1 MYLKQIEVENFKSF
15 GKKLT
20 IPMLSGFTAVTGPN
34 GSGKSNISD
43 AILFVLGPK
52 SSKAIRAGKLTD
64 LIFNGG
70 NAKSP
75 ASFTRVSLVF
85 DNADRTIP
93 LDEDIVKL
101 TRHVKL
107 SDSGEGYNSYFYV
120 NERKS
125 TLSEFDY
132 LLASARISADGY
144 NLVQQGDVTRI
155 VEMSTLDRR
164 RVLDEISGI
173 AKFDEEI
180 LKAEVEKRSTQ
191 DNIDRI
197 AIILGELDKQ
207 IRQLEQERGAA
218 LKYLE
223 MRDRLAMARARLS
236 HKRKEATEAEIR
248 GIGEQIES
256 YSKDIESLKVRR
268 GELEAQIRSIE
279 ELYQKKDQE
288 LQAKGGAEFQEL
300 KEKMDALKVEVAR
313 AADLKERSADQ
324 AVEVKE
330 ELKTL
335 VEERETLLQDKAAQ
349 EAALSEAGRRLKA
362 LESDLQRLKADEAK
376 LKGEL
381 SSYDSELSSLEKEIK
396 AQDQTIRER
405 SESLHSKGLEKER
418 LERLAQDLFAELE
431 SLRAEKEAAGFE
443 VKDLE
448 WRVKELSKEGK
459 DSSGSLKA
467 LQEQFY
473 AKKNRE
479 SQLTK
484 MANELEQAVR
494 NLTREY
500 NHLRAEEEAAVNVA
514 RGYNRA
520 VKAVLEARDRGEMKG
535 VHGTIAELADV
546 DPKYEIALN
555 TAAGGRMQSIV
566 VEDDEVASTAINFLK
581 RNDLGRATFL
591 PLNKMLDGKPRG
603 KALLAEREA
612 AGFAIDLIKFDPE
625 YRAAFWYVFGDTV
638 VVDTLQEARR
648 LMGGVR
654 LVTVGGEL
662 IEASGAMVGGTVEGS
677 KLKFG
682 SAKGKADEVGEEL
695 RKATEQADKVSTEL
709 MAIRQEVAEL
719 DSKIREIG
727 GADRGKGIELEGL
740 QKQLTEQKARLK
752 RVTETAEAKQ
762 AERERAVAQAAE
774 VGLQI
779 TRMSADLEKL
789 KEGREARSKRL
800 LEIAPA
806 ELSQKLRDAQSSL
819 VSVSQTLSEAR
830 SGHESM
836 RLGAENRERR
846 LKEMA
851 DQELQLRERLGHL
864 DAQGR
869 TAAEKESKLRVELAA
884 LKKIEDSMGREITA
898 LRDEKEKLL
907 GQKGQAQA
915 DREKVLTKL
924 ETSNDFMIGLSTKR
938 TLAEEKLQE
947 VMQEISKHNVTVN
960 FPLPPLDDIR
970 SEITLCENALSG
982 MGAVN
987 LRAIEDYDE
996 KKARHVELRAETK
1009 RLEDQRDQLVALTD
1023 QLNERKKVNLLKVF
1037 DSVNSNFRRVY
1048 AELSGGGEAELLL
1061 ENPQDPFQ
1069 GGLVIKARPRNGKVL
1084 RLEAL
1089 SGGEK
1094 SLTALAFI
1102 FALQEWQPSPFYLL
1116 DEVDMFLDAVNAEM
1130 VANRVKKSSSTAQFV
1145 QISLRKVTLNK
1156 ADHIIGVTKPA
1167 GGISNVIFKPNIGD
1181 FSELEKEIGL
1191 PEEKVRRDGA

>member
-70 NAKSP
+70 NSKSP
-75 ASFTRVSLVF
+75 ANHTRVSLVF

-93 LDEDIVKL
+93 LDENIVKL
-101 TRHVKL
+101 TRYVKL

-120 NERKS
+120 NDRKS

-180 LKAEVEKRSTQ
+180 IKAEGEKRSAQ

-223 MRDRLAMARARLS
+223 MRDRLALAKARMA
-236 HKRKEATEAEIR
+236 HKRKEGTEAEIK
-248 GIGEQIES
+248 GIGEQIAS
-256 YSKDIESLKVRR
+256 YSKDIEALKVRR

-279 ELYQKKDQE
+279 DLYLKKEAE
-288 LQAKGGAEFQEL
+288 LQAKGGAEFAEL
-300 KEKMDALKVEVAR
+300 KEKMDGLRVEVAR
-313 AADLKERSADQ
+313 SADQKERSSDQ
-324 AVEVKE
+324 AA
-330 ELKTL
+330 ELK
-335 VEERETLLQDKAAQ
+335 E
-349 EAALSEAGRRLKA
+349 GLKA
-362 LESDLQRLKADEAK
+362 LLEERDEILKAKEAQGSALRSAGTELKDLEDKVKRLLNDEAK
-376 LKGEL
+376 LKDEL
-381 SSYDSELSSLEKEIK
+381 SSYDSELSSLEKKIK
-396 AQDQTIRER
+396 EQDQRIRGSTEA
-405 SESLHSKGLEKER
+405 LHAKRLEKEK
-418 LERLAQDLFAELE
+418 LERLAQDLLSELE
-431 SLRAEKEAAGFE
+431 GIRQEKESAEFE
-443 VKDLE
+443 VKDLD
-448 WRVKELSKEGK
+448 WRVREMGKEGR
-459 DSSGSLKA
+459 DTSGSMKS
-467 LQEQFY
+467 LQEQFHS
-473 AKKNRE
+473 KKNRE
-479 SQLTK
+479 GQLAR

-500 NHLRAEEEAAVNVA
+500 NHLKAEEEAAVNVA

-520 VKAVLEARDRGEMKG
+520 VRALLEARDRGEMKG
-535 VHGTIAELADV
+535 IHGTIAELADV
-546 DPKYEIALN
+546 DPKYEVALN
-555 TAAGGRMQSIV
+555 IAAGGRMQSIV
-566 VEDDEVASTAINFLK
+566 VDDDQVASDAIQFLK
-581 RNDLGRATFL
+581 GRELGRATFL
-591 PLNKMLDGKPRG
+591 PLNKMLDGRPRG
-603 KALLAEREA
+603 KAMMAEREA
-612 AGFAIDLIKFDPE
+612 AGFAIDLISFDAK

-638 VVDTLQEARR
+638 VVNTLQEARR

-654 LVTVGGEL
+654 LVTVNGEL

-677 KLKFG
+677 KVRFG
-682 SAKGKADEVGEEL
+682 AGKGKADEIAEEL
-695 RKATEQADKVSTEL
+695 RKATEQADKVSAEL
-709 MAIRQEVAEL
+709 VAIRQEIADI
-719 DSKIREIG
+719 DSRIREIS

-740 QKQLTEQKARLK
+740 QKQLVEQKAKLK
-752 RVTETAEAKQ
+752 RATDSAAAKQ
-762 AERERAVAQAAE
+762 AERERAVSQAAE
-774 VGLQI
+774 LGLTV
-779 TRMSADLEKL
+779 TRYDDELNKL
-789 KEGREARSKRL
+789 KEEREFNSHRL

-806 ELSQKLRDAQSSL
+806 ELSQRLRDVQSSI
-819 VSVSQTLSEAR
+819 VGCSQKLSEKR
-830 SGHESM
+830 GEHEAM
-836 RLGAENRERR
+836 RLQAVERERR
-846 LKEMA
+846 LNEMA
-851 DQELQLRERLGHL
+851 ATEGQQQERLRQL
-864 DAQGR
+864 ESQGQA
-869 TAAEKESKLRVELAA
+869 AAEKESRLRIELAA
-884 LKKIEDSMGREITA
+884 LKRIEDSMGKEITS
-898 LRDEKEKLL
+898 LRDEKERLL

-915 DREKVLTKL
+915 DREKVLVKL
-924 ETSNDFMIGLSTKR
+924 ETSNDFLIGLGTKKAM
-938 TLAEEKLQE
+938 AEERLKE
-947 VMQEISKHNVTVN
+947 IIQEIAQQNLEVSY
-960 FPLPPLDDIR
+960 PLPPLDDIR
-970 SEITLCENALSG
+970 SEMVLCENALSG

-1023 QLNERKKVNLLKVF
+1023 QLNERKKVNLVKVF
-1037 DSVNSNFRRVY
+1037 DTVNANFRRVY

-1061 ENPQDPFQ
+1061 ENPQEPFQ

-1130 VANRVKKSSSTAQFV
+1130 VANRVKKSSATAQFV

-1191 PEEKVRRDGA
+1191 PEEKARRDGE

>member
-107 SDSGEGYNSYFYV
+107 SESGEGYNSYFYV

-223 MRDRLAMARARLS
+223 MRDRLALARARLS

-300 KEKMDALKVEVAR
+300 KERMDALKVEVAR

-330 ELKTL
+330 ELKAL
-335 VEERETLLQDKAAQ
+335 VEEREGLLQDKAAQ
-349 EAALSEAGRRLKA
+349 EAALVEAGRRLKA

-740 QKQLTEQKARLK
+740 QKQLADQKARYK

-779 TRMSADLEKL
+779 TRMSADLDKL
-789 KEGREARSKRL
+789 KEEREARSKRL

>member
-1 MYLKQIEVENFKSF
+1 M
-15 GKKLT
+15 
-20 IPMLSGFTAVTGPN
+20 
-34 GSGKSNISD
+34 
-43 AILFVLGPK
+43 
-52 SSKAIRAGKLTD
+52 
-64 LIFNGG
+64 
-70 NAKSP
+70 
-75 ASFTRVSLVF
+75 
-85 DNADRTIP
+85 
-93 LDEDIVKL
+93 
-101 TRHVKL
+101 
-107 SDSGEGYNSYFYV
+107 
-120 NERKS
+120 
-125 TLSEFDY
+125 
-132 LLASARISADGY
+132 
-144 NLVQQGDVTRI
+144 TRI

>member
-52 SSKAIRAGKLTD
+52 SSKAIRAGKLSD

-70 NAKSP
+70 NAKAP
-75 ASFTRVSLVF
+75 ANHTRVSLVF
-85 DNADRTIP
+85 DNTDRTIP

-101 TRHVKL
+101 TRYVKL
-107 SDSGEGYNSYFYV
+107 SDAGDGYNSYFYV

-125 TLSEFDY
+125 TLAEFDY
-132 LLASARISADGY
+132 LLSSARISAEGY

-173 AKFDEEI
+173 AKFDEDI
-180 LKAEVEKRSTQ
+180 LKAEVEKRSAQ

-223 MRDRLAMARARLS
+223 MRDRLALAKARMA
-236 HKRKEATEAEIR
+236 HKRKEGAEAEIR
-248 GIGEQIES
+248 GVDEQINS
-256 YSKDIESLKVRR
+256 YSKEIAAHKIRKA
-268 GELEAQIRSIE
+268 ELEAQIRSIE
-279 ELYQKKDQE
+279 ELFQKKEKE
-288 LQAKGGAEFQEL
+288 LQAKGGAEFQHL
-300 KEKMDALKVEVAR
+300 KEKMDGLRVDVAR
-313 AADLKERSADQ
+313 ASDLRERSAEQ
-324 AVEVKE
+324 MTEVRDEMKA
-330 ELKTL
+330 LT
-335 VEERETLLQDKAAQ
+335 EERDGLLEEKQGQESILATVSAELRSLEEKVKKLQRD
-349 EAALSEAGRRLKA
+349 EAA
-362 LESDLQRLKADEAK
+362 

-381 SSYDSELSSLEKEIK
+381 SSFDSELSALEKVIK
-396 AQDQTIRER
+396 EKDQHIRER
-405 SESLHSKGLEKER
+405 SEALHAKKLEKER
-418 LERLAQDLFAELE
+418 LERLAQDLADEVE
-431 SLRAEKEAAGFE
+431 ALRAEQESAEFE
-443 VKDLE
+443 VKDLD
-448 WRVKELSKEGK
+448 WRVKEIGKQGK
-459 DSSGSLKA
+459 DSSGSLKS

-473 AKKNRE
+473 SKKNRE
-479 SQLTK
+479 TQLTK
-484 MANELEQAVR
+484 MAAELEQAVR

-500 NHLRAEEEAAVNVA
+500 NHLKAEEEAAVNVA

-520 VKAVLEARDRGEMKG
+520 VKAILEARDRSQMKG
-535 VHGTIAELADV
+535 IYGTIAELADV
-546 DPKYEIALN
+546 DPKYEVALN
-555 TAAGGRMQSIV
+555 VAAGGRMQSIV
-566 VEDDEVASTAINFLK
+566 VEDDEVASEAINYLK
-581 RNDLGRATFL
+581 RSDLGRATFL

-603 KALLAEREA
+603 KAQMAEKEA
-612 AGFAIDLIKFDPE
+612 AGFAIDLIRFDE
-625 YRAAFWYVFGDTV
+625 QYRAAFWYVFGDTV
-638 VVDTLQEARR
+638 VVDSLQKARQ

-654 LVTVGGEL
+654 LVTIGGEL

-682 SAKGKADEVGEEL
+682 SGKGKADEVAEEL
-695 RKATEQADKVSTEL
+695 RNATEQADKVSTEL
-709 MAIRQEVAEL
+709 TTLRQEVIEL
-719 DSKIREIG
+719 ESQIREIG
-727 GADRGKGIELEGL
+727 GSDRGKGIELEGL
-740 QKQLTEQKARLK
+740 QKQLNEQKARLK
-752 RVTETAEAKQ
+752 RVTEASGAKQ
-762 AERERAVAQAAE
+762 TEKEASLSQAAE
-774 VGLQI
+774 LGLQV
-779 TRMSADLEKL
+779 TKMDGELAKMKADREVSA
-789 KEGREARSKRL
+789 KRQM
-800 LEIAPA
+800 EIAPT
-806 ELSQKLRDAQSSL
+806 ELSQKLRKAQSAL
-819 VSVSQTLSEAR
+819 LSESQSLSEKR
-830 SGHESM
+830 TEHES
-836 RLGAENRERR
+836 LKLNAEARERR
-846 LKEMA
+846 LAEMSGQEGQFKEK
-851 DQELQLRERLGHL
+851 LRLLE
-864 DAQGR
+864 AQGKE
-869 TAAEKESKLRVELAA
+869 AGEKENRFKVDLAA
-884 LKKIEDSMGREITA
+884 LKKIEDSMGKEITA

-915 DREKVLTKL
+915 DREKVAVKL
-924 ETSNDFMIGLSTKR
+924 ETSNDFLLGLNTKKIM
-938 TLAEEKLQE
+938 AEDKLRE
-947 VMQEISKHNVTVN
+947 LCQEIAQHNLAVSY
-960 FPLPPLDDIR
+960 PLPSLDDIR
-970 SEITLCENALSG
+970 SEMVLCENSLNG

-987 LRAIEDYDE
+987 LRSIEDYDE
-996 KKARHVELRAETK
+996 KKARHVELRGETK
-1009 RLEDQRDQLVALTD
+1009 RLEDQRDQLVDLTD
-1023 QLNERKKVNLLKVF
+1023 QLNEKKKVNLVQVF
-1037 DSVNSNFRRVY
+1037 DAVNANFRRVY

-1061 ENPQDPFQ
+1061 ENPQEPFQ

-1130 VANRVKKSSSTAQFV
+1130 VANRVKKSSATAQFV

-1181 FSELEKEIGL
+1181 LSELEKDIQL
-1191 PEEKVRRDGA
+1191 PEEKAKRDG

>member
-93 LDEDIVKL
+93 LDDDIVKL

-335 VEERETLLQDKAAQ
+335 VEERETLLQDKVAQ

-740 QKQLTEQKARLK
+740 QKQLAEQKARLK

-789 KEGREARSKRL
+789 KEEREARSRRL

-851 DQELQLRERLGHL
+851 DQGLQLRERLGHL

-915 DREKVLTKL
+915 DREKVLTKM

>member
-52 SSKAIRAGKLTD
+52 SSKAIRAGKLSD

-70 NAKSP
+70 NAKAP
-75 ASFTRVSLVF
+75 ANHTRVSLVF

-101 TRHVKL
+101 TRYVKL
-107 SDSGEGYNSYFYV
+107 SEAGDGYNSYFYV

-125 TLSEFDY
+125 TLAEFDY
-132 LLASARISADGY
+132 LLSSARISAEGY

-180 LKAEVEKRSTQ
+180 LKAEVEKRSAQ

-223 MRDRLAMARARLS
+223 MRDRLALAKARMA
-236 HKRKEATEAEIR
+236 HKRKEGAEAEIR
-248 GIGEQIES
+248 GIDEQINS
-256 YSKDIESLKVRR
+256 YSKEIASHKIRKA
-268 GELEAQIRSIE
+268 ELEAQIRSIE
-279 ELYQKKDQE
+279 ELYHRKEKE
-288 LQAKGGAEFQEL
+288 LQAKGGAEFQQL
-300 KEKMDALKVEVAR
+300 KEKMDVLRVDVAR
-313 AADLKERSADQ
+313 ASDLRERSAEQ
-324 AVEVKE
+324 MTEVRDEMKALTEERDELLKE
-330 ELKTL
+330 KQGQESILATVSAELKSL
-335 VEERETLLQDKAAQ
+335 DDKVKKLQRD
-349 EAALSEAGRRLKA
+349 EAA
-362 LESDLQRLKADEAK
+362 

-381 SSYDSELSSLEKEIK
+381 SSFDSELSALEKVIK
-396 AQDQTIRER
+396 EKDQHIRER
-405 SESLHSKGLEKER
+405 SEALHAKKLEKER
-418 LERLAQDLFAELE
+418 LERLAQDLSDELE
-431 SLRAEKEAAGFE
+431 ALHAEQESAEFE
-443 VKDLE
+443 VKDLD
-448 WRVKELSKEGK
+448 WRVKEIGKQGK
-459 DSSGSLKA
+459 DSGGSLKS

-473 AKKNRE
+473 SKKNRE
-479 SQLTK
+479 TQLTK
-484 MANELEQAVR
+484 MAAELEQAVR

-500 NHLRAEEEAAVNVA
+500 NHLKAEEEAAVNVA

-520 VKAVLEARDRGEMKG
+520 VKAILEARDRSQMKG
-535 VHGTIAELADV
+535 IHGTIAELADV
-546 DPKYEIALN
+546 DPKYEVALN
-555 TAAGGRMQSIV
+555 VAAGGRMQSIV
-566 VEDDEVASTAINFLK
+566 VEDDEVASEAINYLK
-581 RNDLGRATFL
+581 RGDLGRATFL

-603 KALLAEREA
+603 KAQMAEKEA
-612 AGFAIDLIKFDPE
+612 AGFAIDLIRFDE
-625 YRAAFWYVFGDTV
+625 QYRAAFWYVFGDTV
-638 VVDTLQEARR
+638 VVDSLQKARQ

-682 SAKGKADEVGEEL
+682 SGKGKADEVAEEL

-709 MAIRQEVAEL
+709 TTLRQEVIDLE
-719 DSKIREIG
+719 SQIREISG
-727 GADRGKGIELEGL
+727 SDRGKGIELEGL

-752 RVTETAEAKQ
+752 RVTEADGAKQ
-762 AERERAVAQAAE
+762 TEKEASLSQAAE
-774 VGLQI
+774 LGLQV
-779 TRMSADLEKL
+779 TKMDGELAKMKADREVSA
-789 KEGREARSKRL
+789 KRQM
-800 LEIAPA
+800 EIAPT
-806 ELSQKLRDAQSSL
+806 ELSQKLRKAQSAL
-819 VSVSQTLSEAR
+819 LSESQSLSEKR
-830 SGHESM
+830 TEHES
-836 RLGAENRERR
+836 LKLNAEVRERR
-846 LKEMA
+846 LAEMSGQEGQFKEK
-851 DQELQLRERLGHL
+851 LRLL
-864 DAQGR
+864 DAQGKE
-869 TAAEKESKLRVELAA
+869 AGEKENRFKVDLAA
-884 LKKIEDSMGREITA
+884 LKRIEDSMGKEITA

-915 DREKVLTKL
+915 DREKVAVKL
-924 ETSNDFMIGLSTKR
+924 ETSNDFLIGLNTKKIM
-938 TLAEEKLQE
+938 AEEKLRE
-947 VMQEISKHNVTVN
+947 LCQEIAQHNLAVS
-960 FPLPPLDDIR
+960 FPLPSLDDIR
-970 SEITLCENALSG
+970 SEMVLCENSLNG

-987 LRAIEDYDE
+987 LRSIEDYDE
-996 KKARHVELRAETK
+996 KKARHVELRGETK
-1009 RLEDQRDQLVALTD
+1009 RLEDQRDQLVDLTD
-1023 QLNERKKVNLLKVF
+1023 QLNEKKKANLVQVF
-1037 DSVNSNFRRVY
+1037 DAVNANFRRVY

-1061 ENPQDPFQ
+1061 ENPQEPFQ
-1069 GGLVIKARPRNGKVL
+1069 GGLVIKARPRHGKVL

-1130 VANRVKKSSSTAQFV
+1130 VANRVKKSSATAQFV

-1181 FSELEKEIGL
+1181 LSELEKEIQL
-1191 PEEKVRRDGA
+1191 PEEKVKRDG

>member
-75 ASFTRVSLVF
+75 ANYTRVSLVF

-101 TRHVKL
+101 TRYVKL

-120 NERKS
+120 NDRKS

-155 VEMSTLDRR
+155 VEMSTLERR

-180 LKAEVEKRSTQ
+180 IKAEVEKASAQ

-223 MRDRLAMARARLS
+223 MRDRLALAKARMA
-236 HKRKEATEAEIR
+236 HKRKEGTEAEIK
-248 GIGEQIES
+248 GVGEQIAS
-256 YSKDIESLKVRR
+256 YSKDIEALKARR

-279 ELYQKKDQE
+279 DLYHKKEAE

-300 KEKMDALKVEVAR
+300 KDKMDGLRVEVAR
-313 AADLKERSADQ
+313 AADLKERSSDQ
-324 AVEVKE
+324 MSEIKDD
-330 ELKTL
+330 LKAL
-335 VEERETLLQDKAAQ
+335 VEEREEILRTKLAQ
-349 EAALSEAGRRLKA
+349 ESALTAAGTELKA
-362 LESDLQRLKADEAK
+362 LEDKVKKLQKDEAK

-381 SSYDSELSSLEKEIK
+381 SSYDSELSALEKKIK
-396 AQDQTIRER
+396 GQDQLIREKA
-405 SESLHSKGLEKER
+405 EALHAKGLEKER
-418 LERLAQDLFAELE
+418 LERLAQDLLAELE
-431 SLRAEKEAAGFE
+431 GLRQEKESAEFE
-443 VKDLE
+443 VKDLD
-448 WRVKELSKEGK
+448 WRVKELGKEGK
-459 DSSGSLKA
+459 DSSGSMRS
-467 LQEQFY
+467 LQEQFHS
-473 AKKNRE
+473 KKNRE
-479 SQLTK
+479 TQLTK

-500 NHLRAEEEAAVNVA
+500 NHLKAEEEAAVNVA

-520 VKAVLEARDRGEMKG
+520 VKALLEARDRGEMKG
-535 VHGTIAELADV
+535 IHGTIAELADV
-546 DPKYEIALN
+546 DPKYEVALN
-555 TAAGGRMQSIV
+555 VAAGGRMQSIV
-566 VEDDEVASTAINFLK
+566 VDDDQVASDAINYLK
-581 RNDLGRATFL
+581 KSELGRATFL
-591 PLNKMLDGKPRG
+591 PLNKMLDGRPRG
-603 KALLAEREA
+603 KALLAEKEA
-612 AGFAIDLIKFDPE
+612 AGFAIDLISFDE
-625 YRAAFWYVFGDTV
+625 KYRSAFWYVFGDTV
-638 VVDTLQEARR
+638 VVDTLAEARR

-677 KLKFG
+677 KVRFG
-682 SAKGKADEVGEEL
+682 AGKGKADEIAEEL
-695 RKATEQADKVSTEL
+695 RKATEQADKVSAEL
-709 MAIRQEVAEL
+709 MDIRQEIAEL
-719 DSKIREIG
+719 DTRIREIG
-727 GADRGKGIELEGL
+727 GADRGKGIELESL
-740 QKQLTEQKARLK
+740 QKQLAEQKTRLK
-752 RVTETAEAKQ
+752 RVTDSAAAKQ
-762 AERERAVAQAAE
+762 AEREKALSQAAE
-774 VGLQI
+774 FNLQI
-779 TRMSADLEKL
+779 TKQDGELTRL
-789 KEGREARSKRL
+789 KAEREGNSKRL

-806 ELSQKLRDAQSSL
+806 ELSQKLRDVQSS
-819 VSVSQTLSEAR
+819 VVQASQELSEKRTA
-830 SGHESM
+830 HESM
-836 RLGAENRERR
+836 RMQAAERERR
-846 LKEMA
+846 LGEMSGTETQQ
-851 DQELQLRERLGHL
+851 QEKLRQLES
-864 DAQGR
+864 QGR
-869 TAAEKESKLRVELAA
+869 SAAEREGKLKVELSA
-884 LKKIEDSMGREITA
+884 LKKIEDSMGKEITA

-915 DREKVLTKL
+915 DREKVMVKL
-924 ETSNDFMIGLSTKR
+924 ETSNDFLIGLGTKK
-938 TLAEEKLQE
+938 TLAEEKLKE
-947 VMQEISKHNVTVN
+947 IMQEISQHNLTVSY
-960 FPLPPLDDIR
+960 PLPPMDDIR
-970 SEITLCENALSG
+970 SEIVLCENALSG

-987 LRAIEDYDE
+987 LRSIEDYDE

-1009 RLEDQRDQLVALTD
+1009 RLEDQRDQLIALTD
-1023 QLNERKKVNLLKVF
+1023 QLNERKKVNLVKVF
-1037 DSVNSNFRRVY
+1037 EAVNANFRRVY

-1061 ENPQDPFQ
+1061 ENPQEPFL

-1130 VANRVKKSSSTAQFV
+1130 VANRVKKSSGTAQFV

-1191 PEEKVRRDGA
+1191 PEEKARRDGE

>member
-107 SDSGEGYNSYFYV
+107 SESGEGYNSYFYV

-223 MRDRLAMARARLS
+223 MRDRLALARARLS

-256 YSKDIESLKVRR
+256 YSKDIEALKVRR

-330 ELKTL
+330 ELKAL
-335 VEERETLLQDKAAQ
+335 VEEREGLLQDKAAQ
-349 EAALSEAGRRLKA
+349 EAALVEAGRRLKA

-546 DPKYEIALN
+546 DPKYEVALN

-740 QKQLTEQKARLK
+740 QKQLAEQKARLK

-789 KEGREARSKRL
+789 KEEREARSRRL

-830 SGHESM
+830 GVHESM

-924 ETSNDFMIGLSTKR
+924 ETSNDFMIGLGTKR
-938 TLAEEKLQE
+938 TLAEERLQE
-947 VMQEISKHNVTVN
+947 VMQEISKHNVAVN

>member
-740 QKQLTEQKARLK
+740 QKQLADQKARYK

>member
-330 ELKTL
+330 ELKAL
-335 VEERETLLQDKAAQ
+335 VEEREGLLQDKAAQ
-349 EAALSEAGRRLKA
+349 EAALVEAGRRLKA